1 MKCIPFDAFPAWGNK
16 ELNKTLSWGVG
27 VQEGDDLLAPQKNST
42 LFPKNRY
49 QFIATFWEQ
58 CHLFCEKITN
68 FFINQYN
75 YVFFSV
81 LHKAFT
87 AFAYRIRAPPSEV

>member
-1 MKCIPFDAFPAWGNK
+1 MQI
-16 ELNKTLSWGVG
+16 
-27 VQEGDDLLAPQKNST
+27 GDDLSAPHKIST

-58 CHLFCEKITN
+58 CHLFCGKITD
-68 FFINQYN
+68 FFINQCN
-75 YVFFSV
+75 SLFFSV

-87 AFAYRIRAPPSEV
+87 AFAYRKRAPPSEV

>member
-1 MKCIPFDAFPAWGNK
+1 MKCVPFDESPAWGRN
-16 ELNKTLSWGVG
+16 ELNNPLSWGVG
-27 VQEGDDLLAPQKNST
+27 VQIGDDLSAPPKIST

-58 CHLFCEKITN
+58 CHLFCGKITD
-68 FFINQYN
+68 FFINQCN
-75 YVFFSV
+75 SLFFSV

>member
-1 MKCIPFDAFPAWGNK
+1 MKYIPFDASPVWGRIK
-16 ELNKTLSWGVG
+16 LNKPLSWGVG
-27 VQEGDDLLAPQKNST
+27 VQKGDDLSVPQKFST
-42 LFPKNRY
+42 LFPKNCY

-58 CHLFCEKITN
+58 CHLFCEKITD